1 VDLAV
6 VLMEAM
12 EQGELADLEQ
22 LIQAVEV
29 AVEATVVAQVELAV
43 QV

>member
-6 VLMEAM
+6 VLMEAT
-12 EQGELADLEQ
+12 EQVELADLEQ

-29 AVEATVVAQVELAV
+29 AVEATVVEQVELAV